1 MIYCYFGLRSKIDI
15 LLSKSTLRGKD
26 NPLFFYLFAVNR
38 RVITL
43 LYDVPFS
50 VIPPSTRLYLYEYKI
65 STYTLYS
72 LNIPRNNIRLLGFA
86 ADSFQHIITFP
97 LFLIPFR
104 LSSLSE
110 ISPFLPIEQQYNA
123 PSSRYDS
130 TSYKHFLQC
139 INIMYYL
146 RCIKLCI
153 CKIHR
158 TFNCHVPQ
166 YINTLFY
173 VTVLTWIGIY

>member
-1 MIYCYFGLRSKIDI
+1 MFCYHFRLHTKIAFF
-15 LLSKSTLRGKD
+15 LLVHSRVKITHCFSI
-26 NPLFFYLFAVNR
+26 FFAVNR
-38 RVITL
+38 RVTTL
-43 LYDVPFS
+43 LYDVLFS

-86 ADSFQHIITFP
+86 ADSFQHIITFS

-104 LSSLSE
+104 SSSLSE

-130 TSYKHFLQC
+130 TSYVTLLTVSQ
-139 INIMYYL
+139 Y
-146 RCIKLCI
+146 
-153 CKIHR
+153 
-158 TFNCHVPQ
+158 HVLL
-166 YINTLFY
+166 TLY
-173 VTVLTWIGIY
+173 

>member
-1 MIYCYFGLRSKIDI
+1 MLNFNTFKIHDLSV
-15 LLSKSTLRGKD
+15 LLDSTLIIHS
-26 NPLFFYLFAVNR
+26 LFLTPQLRQKRIPTVFLSYFAVDR
-38 RVITL
+38 RVATL

-86 ADSFQHIITFP
+86 ADSFQHIITFS

-110 ISPFLPIEQQYNA
+110 ISPFLPIE
-123 PSSRYDS
+123 
-130 TSYKHFLQC
+130 
-139 INIMYYL
+139 
-146 RCIKLCI
+146 
-153 CKIHR
+153 
-158 TFNCHVPQ
+158 
-166 YINTLFY
+166 
-173 VTVLTWIGIY
+173 